1 MQDITDFLE
10 PVDLKELCEYDNFTD
25 GQIAKHIHVYDGQLP
40 DTETADIVLV
50 GIQESRGSDDPES
63 ALGAADLIRKHLYRM
78 HYWHEEVT
86 IADIGNIRP
95 GAGIQDSYAAIKMV
109 VTELMSMGKTVILL
123 GGSHDITLAQY
134 GAYRDLEIIVE
145 ATCIDA
151 RIDLRGESHLKSDN
165 FLLEM
170 LTGEPSLVKHYNHI
184 GFQSYFVHP
193 RLLETMDRLR
203 FDCFRV
209 GVVRENIEDMEPVLR
224 NTNLLSIDINAIKN
238 SDAPANTE
246 SPNGLHGEE
255 ACQLTRFAGMSHRMR
270 SLGIYGYDPRKD
282 RDELTAIQI
291 AQMIWYFADGRQK
304 VKSEGTVEERD
315 NFIEFHTTVSDVETI
330 FLQHKKT
337 SRWWMQLPDKKFI
350 PCGHKDYMEA
360 SRSII
365 PERWLR
371 AQERN

>member
-1 MQDITDFLE
+1 MQDLTDFLE
-10 PVDLKELCEYDNFTD
+10 PVDLRDVSEDVSFND
-25 GQIAKHIHVYDGQLP
+25 GQLAKHIHVYEGELP
-40 DTETADIVLV
+40 DTETADLVLV
-50 GIQESRGSDDPES
+50 GVQESRGSLDPEG

-78 HYWHEEVT
+78 HYWHDEVS

-95 GAGIQDSYAAIKMV
+95 GATLQDSYAAIKMV

-134 GAYRDLEIIVE
+134 GSYRDLEIIVE

-151 RIDLRGESHLKSDN
+151 RIDLRGESPVRSEN

-170 LTGEPSLVKHYNHI
+170 LTGEPSLVRHYNHI

-209 GVVRENIEDMEPVLR
+209 GRVRENMEDMEPVLR

-246 SPNGLHGEE
+246 SPNGLQGDE
-255 ACQLTRFAGMSHRMR
+255 ACQLTRYAGMSQRLR
-270 SLGIYGYDPRKD
+270 SIGIYGYNPRLD
-282 RDELTAIQI
+282 RDELTAVQI
-291 AQMIWYFADGRQK
+291 AQMLWYFIDGRQK
-304 VKSEGTVEERD
+304 IKTEGSIDERE
-315 NFIEFHTTVSDVETI
+315 NFLEFHTKVGDVDTV
-330 FLQHKKT
+330 FLQNKKT
-337 SRWWMQLPDKKFI
+337 GRWWMQLPDKKFI
-350 PCGHKDYMEA
+350 PCSYRDYMDA
-360 SRSII
+360 GRNQI